1 MAQPQDR
8 KLSSN
13 FKWQAI
19 LDKIKALDEAP
30 INVFSSQREADRAL
44 SIYNRAIEHIH
55 TDNEDIAMIALEKVV
70 ATYPLFTE
78 AALLYGLC
86 LAEARKYKEAELQ
99 FEKALLSDP
108 DREQEEVLE
117 HLLAQARLC
126 KERSEEFERSRR
138 RNEKKLLPIRA
149 NLAQAGILERAAG
162 SIDGDDVRM
171 ASAKE
176 RDELMRQINR
186 GESSSSIAPERR
198 DGSGIIQII
207 SIVVIVAVLVFS
219 LLYFLI
225 VPAVSRAKERDA
237 RLDWLEEQI
246 EERAG
251 SDDAFQ
257 GIWEDYLEN
266 FPD

>member
-86 LAEARKYKEAELQ
+86 LAEAR
-99 FEKALLSDP
+99 
-108 DREQEEVLE
+108 
-117 HLLAQARLC
+117 
-126 KERSEEFERSRR
+126 
-138 RNEKKLLPIRA
+138 
-149 NLAQAGILERAAG
+149 
-162 SIDGDDVRM
+162 
-171 ASAKE
+171 
-176 RDELMRQINR
+176 
-186 GESSSSIAPERR
+186 
-198 DGSGIIQII
+198 
-207 SIVVIVAVLVFS
+207 
-219 LLYFLI
+219 
-225 VPAVSRAKERDA
+225 
-237 RLDWLEEQI
+237 
-246 EERAG
+246 
-251 SDDAFQ
+251 
-257 GIWEDYLEN
+257 
-266 FPD
+266 

>member
-1 MAQPQDR
+1 M
-8 KLSSN
+8 
-13 FKWQAI
+13 
-19 LDKIKALDEAP
+19 
-30 INVFSSQREADRAL
+30 
-44 SIYNRAIEHIH
+44 
-55 TDNEDIAMIALEKVV
+55 
-70 ATYPLFTE
+70 
-78 AALLYGLC
+78 
-86 LAEARKYKEAELQ
+86 
-99 FEKALLSDP
+99 
-108 DREQEEVLE
+108 
-117 HLLAQARLC
+117 
-126 KERSEEFERSRR
+126 
-138 RNEKKLLPIRA
+138 
-149 NLAQAGILERAAG
+149 
-162 SIDGDDVRM
+162 RM